1 MYITIIVLA
10 VLADLAYL
18 LPLVLK
24 AFWLPDLPCFWI
36 ALGQL
41 IDAAAVTGCW
51 LLGYL
56 LWEKRFSREIRDG
69 LSFWTAVGG
78 ALARLLICAFSARLW
93 LGGELPRI
101 WTLARLLPLCVLAAA
116 VVAAWRSV
124 RLAQPRLRV
133 LWPLLIAALGLRLLA
148 AGLDT
153 AFDPILL
160 RLPLLFVHTAI
171 IACLF
176 TASKK

>member
-69 LSFWTAVGG
+69 LSFWTALGA
-78 ALARLLICAFSARLW
+78 ALARLLVCAATAAAW
-93 LGGELPRI
+93 LRGEGGRS
-101 WTLARLLPLCVLAAA
+101 WTLLRLLLLCVLAA
-116 VVAAWRSV
+116 VPTAAWRSV

-133 LWPLLIAALGLRLLA
+133 LWPLLIAALTLRLVSVGLA
-148 AGLDT
+148 LP
-153 AFDPILL
+153 FDPILL
-160 RLPLLFVHTAI
+160 RVPLLAVHAGLFW
-171 IACLF
+171 CLREK
-176 TASKK
+176 T